1 MRLLRKMAMQISAM
15 FTMSIDLKIDF
26 CVVGAQKAAS
36 SYLQFALDEHPCIS
50 APKGE
55 ITLFEN
61 NEYYKIENYTYV
73 GLNEHSGLSHRKI
86 KGIKRPTYLT
96 NPLVPHRLYK
106 YNPNMKI
113 IAILRDPV
121 KRFYSAYHHLVKS
134 GYLTPI
140 TIDEFIDA
148 CINNPKLIEKNA
160 RTKSL
165 FEYGLY
171 AKGLY
176 NYIQLFPMENIKIV
190 LTEDLNQ
197 DREKFFNDVYKFL
210 GVESYAPKIS
220 KNSRPMKSVSNQS
233 RITIWNYLNSKLC
246 SFSDDKMRGY
256 GPKNQV
262 SRILLKALD
271 IFDNR
276 VLSKIFRDRSP
287 CLHPIHESF
296 LRQYYKKDII
306 QLEKIL
312 RTNLNTW
319 K

>member
-1 MRLLRKMAMQISAM
+1 MRLLRKMDMQTSATC
-15 FTMSIDLKIDF
+15 TMSNNLKIDF
-26 CVVGAQKAAS
+26 CVIGAQKAAS

-50 APKGE
+50 AQKGE
-55 ITLFEN
+55 TTFFEN
-61 NEYYKIENYTYV
+61 DEYYKIENYTYI
-73 GLNEHSGLSHRKI
+73 GFKEHSGLSHGKI

-96 NPLVPHRLYK
+96 NPLVPNRLYK

-113 IAILRDPV
+113 IAILRDPI

-134 GYLTPI
+134 GYLTPT

-148 CINNPKLIEKNA
+148 CIKNPKLMEKNA

-171 AKGLY
+171 ADGLY
-176 NYIQLFPMENIKIV
+176 NYIQVFPMENLKFV
-190 LTEDLNQ
+190 LTEDLNR
-197 DREKFFNDVYKFL
+197 DREQFFKDVYKFL
-210 GVESYAPKIS
+210 GVESYTPKIS
-220 KNSRPMKSVSNQS
+220 KNSRPMKSVSNQL
-233 RITIWNYLNSKLC
+233 RLTIWNYLNSKLC

-256 GPKNQV
+256 GPKNQA
-262 SRILLKALD
+262 SRILLKTLD

-276 VLSKIFRDRSP
+276 VLSKILRDRSP
-287 CLHPIHESF
+287 CLQPLHESF
-296 LRQYYKKDII
+296 LRQYYEKDVL

-312 RTNLNTW
+312 KTDLNAW